1 MQTASTP
8 LTGTT
13 ASESAVTP
21 AQSPVLRVIID
32 NMYYPVTLD
41 VLYQVCLY
49 FTWYLYGLFGYQ
61 CLDANCILFQKIF
74 SKFGPVLKIITF
86 TKNNQFQA
94 LLQYSDPM
102 NAQQAKLVR
111 RHNLNFPLGVHSFLF
126 TPTFAEKHIVER
138 RVFLWVYWLLS
149 LIGSLT

>member
-1 MQTASTP
+1 M
-8 LTGTT
+8 
-13 ASESAVTP
+13 
-21 AQSPVLRVIID
+21 
-32 NMYYPVTLD
+32 
-41 VLYQVCLY
+41 
-49 FTWYLYGLFGYQ
+49 
-61 CLDANCILFQKIF
+61 DANCILFQKIF

-138 RVFLWVYWLLS
+138 RVPVGLLAFILNWQPYLVRFRYALYRCSIFAFSFLKIKCYTKNTAMYNFYETKILLTS
-149 LIGSLT
+149 TNIV